1 MQQFR
6 PYRHLTGLDEFCDQ
20 IPPTLA
26 ERASARSSRM
36 GHPNLM
42 VFCSPFKPQPGL
54 SPPHGQRPVHRGP
67 GVGHLHCHVVHG
79 FHMDSQEMHWLC
91 VLWGAVAGSRV
102 GGVRVQGPVPRGRG
116 SEKRSAISVQRSKGP
131 GTKKAP
137 AIRKAAGLNPRW
149 QRVLGILHRR
159 MPEFAAR
166 SYRIASKIQDVV
178 VLA

>member
-1 MQQFR
+1 MDKDPSIGAPEWATFIVMLSTVSTWIHR
-6 PYRHLTGLDEFCDQ
+6 KCTGC
-20 IPPTLA
+20 
-26 ERASARSSRM
+26 AS
-36 GHPNLM
+36 
-42 VFCSPFKPQPGL
+42 C
-54 SPPHGQRPVHRGP
+54 
-67 GVGHLHCHVVHG
+67 GVP
-79 FHMDSQEMHWLC
+79 WR
-91 VLWGAVAGSRV
+91 GSRV